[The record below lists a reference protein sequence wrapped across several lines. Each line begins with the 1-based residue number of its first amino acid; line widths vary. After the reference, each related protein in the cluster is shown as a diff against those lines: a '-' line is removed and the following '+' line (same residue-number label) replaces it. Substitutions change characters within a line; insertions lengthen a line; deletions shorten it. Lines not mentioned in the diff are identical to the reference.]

1 MQLLGRRCAWL
12 FSQVWL
18 FVTPWTVARQAP
30 LSMGILLARI
40 LEWVAIPIS
49 RGSSQPRDE
58 TQVYLLCRQILY
70 HLSYQGSPR
79 KKRGGLIDY
88 CRFSSLSGMGSELSF
103 KVVICV
109 KWLVSLKTL
118 KSITFLKIHPGSM
131 LISFKISQIMT
142 PLNFPQNGEKLEA
155 LI

>member
-1 MQLLGRRCAWL
+1 MCLIVQSGQTLCD
-12 FSQVWL
+12 
-18 FVTPWTVARQAP
+18 P
-30 LSMGILLARI
+30 MGGSPSGSSVRGDSSGKNTGV
-40 LEWVAIPIS
+40 VAIPIS

-79 KKRGGLIDY
+79 KKRGGLTDY
-88 CRFSSLSGMGSELSF
+88 CRFSSLSGMGSELLF

-109 KWLVSLKTL
+109 KWLVSLKIL

-131 LISFKISQIMT
+131 LISFKISQILN
-142 PLNFPQNGEKLEA
+142 PLTFPRMGKN
-155 LI
+155 